1 MIREFAFGLSN
12 RHHFFPSNNSVKWEN
27 VAKDTFLSLYGYDDS
42 VIQFFEEKKTL
53 SGFDGDIYMPK
64 EFILDVD
71 GVEIGEAQDKTIK
84 LVSILEGLKVPCNIY
99 FSGRGFHV
107 GIPDTAFKWKP
118 GPNLHLQVKDEL
130 DKNGI
135 YEYAD
140 VSVTDKTRIIRLNN
154 TLNSKSRLWKIYV
167 TFEELTSLN
176 GLGISALANKPRQ
189 IEIPTLQCEPVFD
202 VTERMVKKQTTKF
215 KETVGS
221 EPDPMLYPCIQ
232 TMLNGSSYGGRHAT
246 ALRLGA
252 WLRWRYPEHVVRIIM
267 EDWRKRVTSLEHPF
281 KEDEMNRL
289 ITDCYK
295 GHGGSG
301 YRYGCNDKI
310 MDKHCNS
317 TCTLFKAKKSQG
329 LMSAADMEENLI
341 SWLKGDV
348 VPLDLGKLYNKDFP
362 IYPGELVV
370 IQAPPKSM
378 KTMLVQNWVN
388 SFKRPAYFLEME
400 MSPRQIWKRFIQIEM
415 GWSEEELAKNYA
427 NSDFSMA
434 DKFDWLNVD
443 YQPCFA
449 IELEKRISMLPVKP
463 EIVVIDHM
471 GLMLSKHRDL
481 NLKMEEIAG
490 ALTDVAIKHNVI
502 VVAICE
508 ITKSAMQEG
517 MNISSVRGSFRI
529 AYNAS
534 KILSLTTSKNPNT
547 GDVTGMVIK
556 TEANRERGALNVLL
570 KVNGIRIE
578 PVSYTHLTL
587 PTTPYV

>member
-12 RHHFFPSNNSVKWEN
+12 RHHFFPSDNAVKWEN

-42 VIQFFEEKKTL
+42 VIQYFEDKKTL
-53 SGFDGDIYMPK
+53 SGYDGEIYMPR

-71 GVEIGEAQDKTIK
+71 GVEIEEAQDKAIK
-84 LVSILEGLKVPCNIY
+84 LVCILEGLKIPCNVY
-99 FSGRGFHV
+99 FSGRGFHI

-118 GPNLHLQVKDEL
+118 GINLHLNVKDEL

-154 TLNSKSRLWKIYV
+154 TLNSKSRLWKIYLSND
-167 TFEELTSLN
+167 ELRDLN

-189 IEIPTLQCEPVFD
+189 IEIPMLQCEPIFD
-202 VTERMVKKQTTKF
+202 VTEREVKKNTYKF

-232 TMLNGSSYGGRHAT
+232 TMLNGSSYGGRHAV

-252 WLRWRYPEHVVRIIM
+252 WLRWRYPEHVVRLIM
-267 EDWRKRVTSLEHPF
+267 EDWRKKVTTLEHPF

-295 GHGGSG
+295 GHGGQG
-301 YRYGCNDKI
+301 YRYGCKDKI

-341 SWLKGDV
+341 SWLSSDV
-348 VPLDLGKLYNKDFP
+348 VPIDLGKPYGQDFP
-362 IYPGELVV
+362 IYPGELIVL
-370 IQAPPKSM
+370 QAPPKSM

-388 SFKRPAYFLEME
+388 QFKRPTYFLEME

-415 GWSEEELAKNYA
+415 GWTEEELAKKYA
-427 NSDFSMA
+427 SSDFRIA

-443 YQPCFA
+443 YQSCFA
-449 IELEKRISMLPVKP
+449 IELEKRITMLPVKP

-471 GLMLSKHRDL
+471 GLLLSKHRDL
-481 NLKMEEIAG
+481 NLKMEEISG
-490 ALTDVAIKHNVI
+490 ALTEVAVKHNVI
-502 VVAICE
+502 VFAISE
-508 ITKSAMQEG
+508 ITKTAITEG
-517 MNISSVRGSFRI
+517 MGIASSRGSFRI

-534 KILSLTTSKNPNT
+534 KILSLSATKGLDGNINTLMVSTT
-547 GDVTGMVIK
+547 
-556 TEANRERGALNVLL
+556 ANRERGAFNACLL
-570 KVNGIRIE
+570 LDGIRIKGGQNA
-578 PVSYTHLTL
+578 
-587 PTTPYV
+587 

>member
-27 VAKDTFLSLYGYDDS
+27 VAKDTFLSLYGYDES

-53 SGFDGDIYMPK
+53 SGFNGEIYMPK
-64 EFILDVD
+64 EFVLDVD
-71 GVEIGEAQDKTIK
+71 GVEIKEAQDKTIK
-84 LVSILEGLKVPCNIY
+84 LVNTLEELKIPCNIY

-107 GIPDTAFKWKP
+107 GIPDSAFKWKP
-118 GPNLHLQVKDEL
+118 GTNLHLRVKDEL
-130 DKNGI
+130 DKRGI

-154 TLNSKSRLWKIYV
+154 TLNSKSRLWKIYIKYD
-167 TFEELTSLN
+167 ELINLSP
-176 GLGISALANKPRQ
+176 LGISALANRPRQ
-189 IEIPTLQCEPVFD
+189 VEIPVLQCEPAFD
-202 VTERMVKKQTTKF
+202 VTEREIKKQTFKF
-215 KETVGS
+215 KETIGS

-232 TMLNGSSYGGRHAT
+232 TMLNGSSYGGRHAV

-252 WLRWRYPEHVVRIIM
+252 WLRWRYPEHVVRLVM
-267 EDWRKRVTSLEHPF
+267 EDWRKKVSTLEHPF
-281 KEDEMNRL
+281 KEEEMNRL

-301 YRYGCNDKI
+301 YRYGCNDKV

-329 LMSAADMEENLI
+329 LMSAADMEESLI
-341 SWLKGDV
+341 SFLKGDV
-348 VPLDLGKLYNKDFP
+348 VPIDLGGLYNKDFP

-370 IQAPPKSM
+370 LQAPPKSM

-388 SFKRPAYFLEME
+388 SFKRPTYFLEME
-400 MSPRQIWKRFIQIEM
+400 MSPRQIWKRFIQIEK
-415 GWSEEELAKNYA
+415 GWTEEDLTKNYA
-427 NSDFSMA
+427 SSDFKLA

-449 IELEKRISMLPVKP
+449 IELEKRISMLPIKP
-463 EIVVIDHM
+463 EIVIVDHM

-490 ALTDVAIKHNVI
+490 ALTEVAIKHNVI
-502 VVAICE
+502 VVAITE
-508 ITKSAMQEG
+508 ITKSAMTEG
-517 MNISSVRGSFRI
+517 MNIASSRGSFRI

-534 KILSLTTSKNPNT
+534 KILSLTVSKDAEGNVKT
-547 GDVTGMVIK
+547 MSIK

-570 KVNGIRIE
+570 RVDGLKIDS
-578 PVSYTHLTL
+578 PVGRQLT
-587 PTTPYV
+587 

>member
-27 VAKDTFLSLYGYDDS
+27 VAKDTFLSLYGYDES
-42 VIQFFEEKKTL
+42 VIEFFEAKKTL

-71 GVEIGEAQDKTIK
+71 GVEIEEAQDKTIK
-84 LVSILEGLKVPCNIY
+84 LVNILEGLKVPCNIY
-99 FSGRGFHV
+99 FSGRGFHL

-118 GPNLHLQVKDEL
+118 GKNLHLQVKDEL
-130 DKNGI
+130 DKKGI

-154 TLNSKSRLWKIYV
+154 TLNSKSRLWKIYL
-167 TFEELTSLN
+167 TYDELISLN
-176 GLGISALANKPRQ
+176 GLGISAIANKPRQ
-189 IEIPTLQCEPVFD
+189 IEIPMLQCEPAFD
-202 VTERMVKKQTTKF
+202 VTEREVKKSTYKF

-232 TMLNGSSYGGRHAT
+232 TMLKGSSYGGRHAT

-252 WLRWRYPEHVVRIIM
+252 WLRWRYPENVVRLIM

-281 KEDEMNRL
+281 KEDEMSRL

-301 YRYGCNDKI
+301 YRYGCNDKV
-310 MDKHCNS
+310 MDKNCNS

-341 SWLKGDV
+341 TWLKGDV
-348 VPLDLGKLYNKDFP
+348 VPINLGKLYNQDFP

-388 SFKRPAYFLEME
+388 SFKRPTYFLEME
-400 MSPRQIWKRFIQIEM
+400 MSPRQIWKRFIQIEK
-415 GWSEEELAKNYA
+415 GWTEEELAKNYA
-427 NSDFSMA
+427 NSDFRLA

-443 YQPCFA
+443 YQSCFA

-463 EIVVIDHM
+463 EIVIIDHM
-471 GLMLSKHRDL
+471 GLLLSKHRDL

-490 ALTDVAIKHNVI
+490 ALTEVAVKHNI
-502 VVAICE
+502 VVFAISE
-508 ITKSAMQEG
+508 VTKQAMTDG
-517 MNISSVRGSFRI
+517 IGISSARGSFRI

-534 KILSLTTSKNPNT
+534 KILSLATTKGNDGLVNT
-547 GDVTGMVIK
+547 IMVK
-556 TEANRERGALNVLL
+556 TIANRERGALNAVLRL
-570 KVNGIRIE
+570 NGVKVMGANNE
-578 PVSYTHLTL
+578 
-587 PTTPYV
+587 

>member
-12 RHHFFPSNNSVKWEN
+12 RHHFFPTDNSVKWEN
-27 VAKDTFLSLYGYDDS
+27 VAKDTFLSLYGYDEEVKDY
-42 VIQFFEEKKTL
+42 FNEKKTL
-53 SGFDGDIYMPK
+53 SGFDGPIYMPK

-71 GVEIGEAQDKTIK
+71 GVEVEEAQEKAIK
-84 LVSILEGLKVPCNIY
+84 LVSLLNKLKVPSNIY
-99 FSGRGFHV
+99 FSGRGFHI
-107 GIPDTAFKWKP
+107 GIPDKAFKWKP
-118 GPNLHLQVKDEL
+118 GRNLHLKVKDEL
-130 DKNGI
+130 DKRGI
-135 YEYAD
+135 YDYAD

-154 TLNSKSRLWKIYV
+154 TLNSKSKLWKIYIKPD
-167 TFEELTSLN
+167 ELLELN
-176 GLGISALANKPRQ
+176 GLGIKALANKPRQ
-189 IEIPTLQCEPVFD
+189 IEIPMLECEPVFD
-202 VTERMVKKQTTKF
+202 AMEREIKKQTIKF
-215 KETVGS
+215 KETIGS

-252 WLRWRYPEHVVRIIM
+252 WLRWRYPENVVRLIM
-267 EDWRKRVTSLEHPF
+267 EDWRKRVTTIEHPF
-281 KEDEMNRL
+281 KQDEMDRL

-329 LMSAADMEENLI
+329 LMSADDMEENLI

-348 VPLDLGKLYNKDFP
+348 VPIDLGGLYKKDFP

-388 SFKRPAYFLEME
+388 SFKRPTYFLEME
-400 MSPRQIWKRFIQIEM
+400 MSPRQIWQRFIQIEQ
-415 GWSEEELAKNYA
+415 GWTEEQLKEHYA
-427 NSDFSMA
+427 NDNYKIA
-434 DKFDWLNVD
+434 NKFKWLNVD
-443 YQPCFA
+443 YQPCFS
-449 IELEKRISMLPVKP
+449 IELEKRIAMLPVKP
-463 EIVVIDHM
+463 EIVVVDHM
-471 GLMLSKHRDL
+471 GLLLSKHRDL

-490 ALTDVAIKHNVI
+490 ALTELAIKNNIV

-508 ITKSAMQEG
+508 ITKQAMTEG
-517 MNISSVRGSFRI
+517 MGISSVRGSFRI

-534 KILSLTTSKNPNT
+534 KILSLTTGKDDEGNVHT
-547 GDVTGMVIK
+547 MVIK
-556 TEANRERGALNVLL
+556 TDANRERGALNVIL
-570 KVNGIRIE
+570 KVNGLKIDTLKE
-578 PVSYTHLTL
+578 GATHV
-587 PTTPYV
+587 Y

>member
-12 RHHFFPSNNSVKWEN
+12 RHHFFPSDNSVKWEN

-42 VIQFFEEKKTL
+42 VIQYFEDKKTL
-53 SGFDGDIYMPK
+53 SGYDGEIYMPR

-71 GVEIGEAQDKTIK
+71 GVEIEEAQDKAIK
-84 LVSILEGLKVPCNIY
+84 LVNILEGLKVPCNVY
-99 FSGRGFHV
+99 FSGRGFHI

-118 GPNLHLQVKDEL
+118 GTDLHLSVKDEL
-130 DKNGI
+130 DKRGI

-154 TLNSKSRLWKIYV
+154 TLNSKSRLWKIYL
-167 TFEELTSLN
+167 TYEELTSLN

-189 IEIPTLQCEPVFD
+189 IEIPILQCEPAFD
-202 VTERMVKKQTTKF
+202 VTARETKKQTFKF

-232 TMLNGSSYGGRHAT
+232 TMLKGSSYGGRHAT

-252 WLRWRYPEHVVRIIM
+252 WLRWRYPEHVVRLIM
-267 EDWRKRVTSLEHPF
+267 EDWRKRVTTLEHPF

-301 YRYGCNDKI
+301 YRYGCNDKV
-310 MDKHCNS
+310 MDKNCNS

-348 VPLDLGKLYNKDFP
+348 VPINLGSLYNQDFP

-388 SFKRPAYFLEME
+388 QFKRPTYFLEME

-415 GWSEEELAKNYA
+415 GWTEEELSKNYA
-427 NSDFSMA
+427 DPKLRLA

-443 YQPCFA
+443 YQSCFS

-471 GLMLSKHRDL
+471 GLLLSKHRDL

-490 ALTDVAIKHNVI
+490 ALTEVAVKHNI
-502 VVAICE
+502 VVFAISE
-508 ITKSAMQEG
+508 VTKQAMTEG
-517 MNISSVRGSFRI
+517 IGISSARGSFRI

-534 KILSLTTSKNPNT
+534 KILSLATTKGLNGEINT
-547 GDVTGMVIK
+547 IMVK
-556 TEANRERGALNVLL
+556 TIANRERGAFNAVLRL
-570 KVNGIRIE
+570 DGVKVIGANNE
-578 PVSYTHLTL
+578 
-587 PTTPYV
+587 

>member
-12 RHHFFPSNNSVKWEN
+12 RHHFFPSDNSVKWEN

-42 VIQFFEEKKTL
+42 VTKYFNDKKTL
-53 SGFDGDIYMPK
+53 SGFDGPIYLPR
-64 EFILDVD
+64 EFMLDVD
-71 GVEIGEAQDKTIK
+71 GVEIEEAQDKTIK
-84 LVSILEGLKVPCNIY
+84 LVKLLESLKVPSNIY

-118 GPNLHLQVKDEL
+118 GTNLHLKVKDEL
-130 DKNGI
+130 DKRGV
-135 YEYAD
+135 YKYAD

-154 TLNSKSRLWKIYV
+154 TLNSKSRLWKVYIKQD
-167 TFEELTSLN
+167 ELLELN
-176 GLGISALANKPRQ
+176 GLAISAIANKPRH
-189 IEIPTLQCEPVFD
+189 IEIPILQCEPVFD
-202 VTERMVKKQTTKF
+202 VSEREVKKQTMLYKD
-215 KETVGS
+215 TVGK

-232 TMLNGSSYGGRHAT
+232 TMLKGGAYGGRHAT

-252 WLRWRYPEHVVRIIM
+252 WLRWRYPENVVRLVM
-267 EDWRKRVTSLEHPF
+267 EDWRKRVTTIENPF
-281 KEDEMNRL
+281 KQSEMDRL
-289 ITDCYK
+289 VTDCYK

-329 LMSAADMEENLI
+329 LMSADDMEENLI
-341 SWLKGDV
+341 SWLKGDAK
-348 VPLDLGKLYNKDFP
+348 PIDIGALYGKEFP

-388 SFKRPAYFLEME
+388 SLKRPTYFLEME
-400 MSPRQIWKRFIQIEM
+400 MSARQIWKRFIQIEQN
-415 GWSEEELAKNYA
+415 WTEEELVAHYNTDNYKLA
-427 NSDFSMA
+427 N
-434 DKFDWLNVD
+434 KFKWLNVD

-449 IELEKRISMLPVKP
+449 IELEKRITMLPVRP
-463 EIVVIDHM
+463 EIIIIDHM

-490 ALTDVAIKHNVI
+490 ALTDVAIKHNV
-502 VVAICE
+502 VVIAICE
-508 ITKSAMQEG
+508 ITKQAMNEG
-517 MNISSVRGSFRI
+517 MSISSVRGSFRI

-534 KILSLTTSKNPNT
+534 KILSLTSAKDEEGNVTSL
-547 GDVTGMVIK
+547 VIK

-578 PVSYTHLTL
+578 NVKKEIG
-587 PTTPYV
+587 YV

>member
-12 RHHFFPSNNSVKWEN
+12 RHHFFPSDNSVKWEN

-42 VIQFFEEKKTL
+42 VTKYFNDKKTL
-53 SGFDGDIYMPK
+53 SGFDGPIYLPR
-64 EFILDVD
+64 EFMLDVD
-71 GVEIGEAQDKTIK
+71 GVEIEEAQDKTIK
-84 LVSILEGLKVPCNIY
+84 LVKLLESLKVPSNIY

-118 GPNLHLQVKDEL
+118 GTNLHLKVKDEL
-130 DKNGI
+130 DKRGV
-135 YEYAD
+135 YKYAD

-154 TLNSKSRLWKIYV
+154 TLNSKSRLWKVYIKQD
-167 TFEELTSLN
+167 ELLELN
-176 GLGISALANKPRQ
+176 GLAISAIANKPRH
-189 IEIPTLQCEPVFD
+189 IEIPILQCEPVFD
-202 VTERMVKKQTTKF
+202 VSEREVKKQTMLYKD
-215 KETVGS
+215 TVGK

-232 TMLNGSSYGGRHAT
+232 TMLKGGAYGGRHAT

-252 WLRWRYPEHVVRIIM
+252 WLRWRYPENVVRLVM
-267 EDWRKRVTSLEHPF
+267 EDWRKRVTTIENPF
-281 KEDEMNRL
+281 KQSEMDRL
-289 ITDCYK
+289 VTDCYK

-329 LMSAADMEENLI
+329 LMSADEMEENLI
-341 SWLKGDV
+341 SWLKGDAK
-348 VPLDLGKLYNKDFP
+348 PIDIGALYGKEFP

-388 SFKRPAYFLEME
+388 SLKRPTYFLEME
-400 MSPRQIWKRFIQIEM
+400 MSARQIWKRFIQIEQN
-415 GWSEEELAKNYA
+415 WTEEELVAHYNTDNYKLA
-427 NSDFSMA
+427 N
-434 DKFDWLNVD
+434 KFKWLNVD

-449 IELEKRISMLPVKP
+449 IELEKRITMLPVRP
-463 EIVVIDHM
+463 EIIIIDHM

-490 ALTDVAIKHNVI
+490 ALTDVAIKHNV
-502 VVAICE
+502 VVIAICE
-508 ITKSAMQEG
+508 ITKQAMNEG
-517 MNISSVRGSFRI
+517 MSISSVRGSFRI

-534 KILSLTTSKNPNT
+534 KILSLTSAKDEEGNVTSL
-547 GDVTGMVIK
+547 VIK

-578 PVSYTHLTL
+578 NVKKEIG
-587 PTTPYV
+587 YV

>member
-12 RHHFFPSNNSVKWEN
+12 RHHFFPTDNSVKWEN
-27 VAKDTFLSLYGYDDS
+27 VAKDTFLSLYGYDEEVKDY
-42 VIQFFEEKKTL
+42 FNEKKTL
-53 SGFDGDIYMPK
+53 SGFSGSIYMPR

-71 GVEIGEAQDKTIK
+71 GVKIEEAQEKTIK
-84 LVSILEGLKVPCNIY
+84 LVKLFESLKVPSNLY
-99 FSGRGFHV
+99 FRGRGFHI

-118 GPNLHLQVKDEL
+118 GVNLHLKVKDEL
-130 DKNGI
+130 DKRGI
-135 YEYAD
+135 YKYAD

-154 TLNSKSRLWKIYV
+154 TLNSKSRLWKIYIKPD
-167 TFEELTSLN
+167 ELLELS
-176 GLGISALANKPRQ
+176 GLGISALANKPRH
-189 IEIPTLQCEPVFD
+189 IEIPILQCEPAFD
-202 VTERMVKKQTTKF
+202 VSEREVKKQTMLYKD
-215 KETVGS
+215 TVGK

-232 TMLNGSSYGGRHAT
+232 TMLKGGAYGGRHAT

-252 WLRWRYPEHVVRIIM
+252 WLRWRYPENIVRLVM
-267 EDWRKRVTSLEHPF
+267 EDWRKRVTTIEHPF
-281 KEDEMNRL
+281 KQSEMDRL

-329 LMSAADMEENLI
+329 LMSANDMEENLI

-348 VPLDLGKLYNKDFP
+348 KPLDLGGLYGKDFP
-362 IYPGELVV
+362 VYPGELVV
-370 IQAPPKSM
+370 IQAPPKAM

-388 SFKRPAYFLEME
+388 SFKRPTYFLEME
-400 MSPRQIWKRFIQIEM
+400 MSARQIWKRFIQIEQ
-415 GWSEEELAKNYA
+415 GWTEEELVEHYNTDNYKLA
-427 NSDFSMA
+427 N
-434 DKFDWLNVD
+434 KFKWLNVD

-449 IELEKRISMLPVKP
+449 IELEKRISMLPIKP

-490 ALTDVAIKHNVI
+490 ALTDVAIKHNVV

-508 ITKSAMQEG
+508 ITKQAMSEG

-534 KILSLTTSKNPNT
+534 KILSLTSAKDTDGNITSL
-547 GDVTGMVIK
+547 VIK

-570 KVNGIRIE
+570 KVDGIRIE
-578 PVSYTHLTL
+578 NVKKEI
-587 PTTPYV
+587 